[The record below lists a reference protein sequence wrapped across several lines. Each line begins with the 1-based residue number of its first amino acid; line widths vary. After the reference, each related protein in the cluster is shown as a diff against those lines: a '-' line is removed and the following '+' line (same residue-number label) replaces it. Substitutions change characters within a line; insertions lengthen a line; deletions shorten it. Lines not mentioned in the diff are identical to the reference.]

1 MLHGRKITHE
11 INKNCEP
18 ALRFVYN
25 DFQMHIF
32 LKEGT
37 LSQLKKEKFQ
47 LSIEIFQLTKRFLVQ
62 LLSETLSLRT
72 STMEAT
78 NTQLTHN

>member
-11 INKNCEP
+11 INKNREP

-47 LSIEIFQLTKRFLVQ
+47 LSIEIFQLTKRLLVQ